1 MIYMKICGE
10 NIEDIVHPCFKE
22 KSIEELEKLAAEVL
36 DTYVSYYHKSE
47 TKYPARAYVL
57 LGVWQERNLRPM
69 ALTHAPLIYRRPIT
83 EGEAATILSSMR
95 QVYYQY
101 ENWAHLVQD
110 EIRTCTPTETIMEIL
125 ESYQGYSLNNE
136 LVDPSK
142 IQLYAEK
149 SIQQQAV
156 LEL

>member
-1 MIYMKICGE
+1 MRICGQK
-10 NIEDIVHPCFKE
+10 IQDIVHPLLRE
-22 KSIEELEKLAAEVL
+22 KDINELEKIAAEAMN
-36 DTYVSYYHKSE
+36 TYVSYYHKSE

-110 EIRTCTPTETIMEIL
+110 EIRTCTPTETIIEIL
-125 ESYQGYSLNNE
+125 ESYQGYRLNNE
-136 LVDPSK
+136 FAFSEKLEM
-142 IQLYAEK
+142 YAETE
-149 SIQQQAV
+149 IHQQAS
-156 LEL
+156 LEI